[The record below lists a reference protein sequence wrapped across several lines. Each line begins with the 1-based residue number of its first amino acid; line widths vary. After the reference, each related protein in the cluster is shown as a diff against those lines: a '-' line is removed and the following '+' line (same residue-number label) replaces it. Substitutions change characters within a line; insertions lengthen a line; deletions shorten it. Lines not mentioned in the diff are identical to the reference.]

1 MKVLLVAHYFPP
13 DGGPGAQRPASFAR
27 YLPSL
32 GWDVTV
38 VTRAQDHAR
47 NAVYDPYDASLVAW
61 SEGAPGVRIERA
73 TAPDAPGSGGRGGGW
88 TSALTAKAVEVAAS
102 WRPDVALATLSPFDL
117 ADAAFAVRART
128 GACAV
133 IDLRDPWALDGWF
146 VSRHWFEHRREL
158 AHMARALESSDG
170 VVANVPGARDAFSRI
185 APRAGRVPY
194 AVVTNGWEES
204 DFHALDDVPQGDTWR
219 LRVAGNF
226 LSTDF
231 QRFSTA
237 KRAWRLLRVAGEPI
251 DGRGRSPYFLLS
263 ALESLRSDAHP
274 AGRETIVEIAGN
286 VDPLTRRV
294 IDDSGFADR
303 VRTPGFM
310 PHDRCTEF
318 AATSDAL
325 VLAMHGLPAGARARM
340 VPGKFYEYLATGRP
354 ILGLAPEGDARDW
367 LREDPRSRVADP
379 CSAAS
384 IRDALIAMHDAWR
397 RGEAVASRRIPL
409 AARFTRRAQAEA
421 LAAYLH
427 EVCAARSNV
436 SA

>member
-1 MKVLLVAHYFPP
+1 MKILLIAHYFPP

-27 YLPSL
+27 HLSAL
-32 GWDVTV
+32 GCEVVV
-38 VTRAQDHAR
+38 VTRALDHAR
-47 NAVYDPYDASLVAW
+47 NAVYDPHDASLLAW
-61 SEGAPGVRIERA
+61 IEGAPGVRVERA
-73 TAPDAPGSGGRGGGW
+73 AMPEGRTGGSTA
-88 TSALTAKAVEVAAS
+88 ALTARAVEVAES

-128 GACAV
+128 GARAV

-158 AHMARALESSDG
+158 ARMTSALEASDG
-170 VVANVPGARDAFSRI
+170 VVANVPGARAAFERI
-185 APRAGRVPY
+185 SPRAGRAPY

-204 DFHALDDVPQGDTWR
+204 DFPAPVDVPKGEAWR

-231 QRFSTA
+231 QRFSPA
-237 KRAWRLLRVAGEPI
+237 KRVWRSLRVPGESI
-251 DGRGRSPYFLLS
+251 DGRGRSPYFLLG
-263 ALESLRSDAHP
+263 ALQSLRADAHP
-274 AGRETIVEIAGN
+274 AGREAVLEIAGN

-294 IDDSGFADR
+294 IDDSGFGDR
-303 VRTPGFM
+303 VRTPGFLA
-310 PHDRCTEF
+310 HDRCTEF
-318 AATSDAL
+318 AAAADVL

-354 ILGLAPEGDARDW
+354 ILGLVPEGDARDW

-384 IRDALIAMHDAWR
+384 IREALVSMHDAWR
-397 RGEAVASRRIPL
+397 RGESTASRRIPL

-421 LAAYLH
+421 LLGYLR
-427 EVCAARSNV
+427 EVVARSR
-436 SA
+436 